1 MGLPLPLPP
10 GSTKRVANKGNRTK
24 AEERD
29 KGKGTVSGRAWP
41 ALLSSLISSPAE
53 GLRQPRSLARL
64 RGVGARGCFHS
75 QAFSAPFRS
84 SFIWV
89 AQVWRHHRLLDRIVL
104 VFSTRYGPIAA
115 WPERSWKNWLAT
127 LSFRRS
133 FRIPPPWAGGIFVRP
148 LRAVGSSPPCSVFW
162 PRPPFLSNGQGWPP
176 GGSPCPT
183 CPHPSSRPSPTWR
196 TYLLFH
202 CLQPLCVP
210 GYIV

>member
-75 QAFSAPFRS
+75 QAFPAPFRS

-115 WPERSWKNWLAT
+115 WPERSWKYLWLLPFPS
-127 LSFRRS
+127 LSLE
-133 FRIPPPWAGGIFVRP
+133 PPVDAASWGGGGTSCFF
-148 LRAVGSSPPCSVFW
+148 LS
-162 PRPPFLSNGQGWPP
+162 PFLLSLLLRILWLPVFCRVFCRHLSVSLWPSCFVLIEVAVVEA
-176 GGSPCPT
+176 GLGMEMEAC
-183 CPHPSSRPSPTWR
+183 R
-196 TYLLFH
+196 
-202 CLQPLCVP
+202 V
-210 GYIV
+210 